1 MNCRVV
7 HSCPPMNKNKYHQKN
22 TMIKSLL
29 VGRNTHPTGEKMKIF
44 IVIFLLWHTVLF
56 ATEYNKNDQTTYGLM
71 DCQKVEIEKYTKK
84 MNNYFAKALEIQ
96 EDKELINM
104 MKKAQIECSAV
115 YQKWIDGTIRG
126 LMGGSCSIKLIKR
139 RTHDIWEA
147 YLTYMDS
154 SKSILPEPI

>member
-1 MNCRVV
+1 
-7 HSCPPMNKNKYHQKN
+7 
-22 TMIKSLL
+22 
-29 VGRNTHPTGEKMKIF
+29 MKIF

-104 MKKAQIECSAV
+104 MKKH
-115 YQKWIDGTIRG
+115 K
-126 LMGGSCSIKLIKR
+126 
-139 RTHDIWEA
+139 
-147 YLTYMDS
+147 
-154 SKSILPEPI
+154 